1 MKKCKRKKG
10 QLGLMLGLAAASVG
24 SQIGQGVAGIFG
36 ASKQRKAEQYA
47 ANLDA
52 ANQSDASLQ
61 QAINSAIDNPKNN
74 IQTLSNQMKCGGKK
88 RVKKCGG
95 GRCRKLY
102 GGDFVKKCI

>member
-10 QLGLMLGLAAASVG
+10 QLGLMLGLGIASILSSAG
-24 SQIGQGVAGIFG
+24 SAIAGGI
-36 ASKQRKAEQYA
+36 AQNKQRKAEQYA

-102 GGDFVKKCI
+102 GGDFIKKCI